1 MGIFEGILL
10 VSDFD
15 GTFTSRVPENYKKN
29 VEAIKKFRR
38 GGGLFAFAT
47 GRDYHSLLA
56 IEPDFDNITN
66 APVIISNG
74 ARLYDTIKKEY
85 IVSYT
90 LDLSLFSGFLD
101 ILYSLYPETGVRFS
115 CECGLV
121 TADLNE
127 VLKDDLA
134 DIFMRGTNVRVMPFA
149 EFAASCKN
157 VYKCVMVNEPEIT
170 DRLKELAVSFCEK
183 NAESGREIC
192 FTKSYARGLEAVN
205 KNASKGATAKKLKE
219 YLGGRDGIEYKL
231 YAIGDYDNDLDMIK
245 LADCGAA
252 PANALEEVK
261 RAANIITAAC
271 DDGALADFIDIIE
284 RGKLCNPRII

>member
-1 MGIFEGILL
+1 MEKFKGMLL

-29 VEAIKKFRR
+29 VEAIEKFKR

-56 IEPDFDNITN
+56 IEPEFENISN

-74 ARLYDTIKKEY
+74 ARLYNTRKKEY
-85 IVSYT
+85 IISHT
-90 LDLSLFSGFLD
+90 LDLNLFSGFLE

-115 CECGLV
+115 CEGGLV
-121 TADLNE
+121 TSDLNE
-127 VLKDDLA
+127 ILKDDLA
-134 DIFMRGTNVRVMPFA
+134 DIFMRDTTVRVMPFD
-149 EFAASCKN
+149 ELAASGEN
-157 VYKCVMVNEPEIT
+157 VYKCVMVNKPEIT
-170 DRLKELAVSFCEK
+170 DRLKELAVSFCEQ
-183 NAESGREIC
+183 NAEAGRGIC

-219 YLGGRDGIEYKL
+219 YLSGRDGFEYKL

-245 LADCGAA
+245 FADCGAA
-252 PANALEEVK
+252 PSSALEEVK
-261 RAANIITAAC
+261 KAASIITAAC
-271 DDGALADFIDIIE
+271 DDGALADFIDKI
-284 RGKLCNPRII
+284 G